1 MLEFQTA
8 SSVGVLLYLQG
19 SVYAD
24 FIALQI
30 KAGKLVFS
38 YNLGSGR
45 VDIESEHQYNDG
57 MKHTVWSCC
66 MGESNHTYYYD
77 KQMYISTAQVK
88 LWRLN
93 QHGEMLIDNG
103 TEYLNGSSPGTYT
116 ALNINNGYLFLGGIP
131 NFINY
136 VSLFMRGEEVR

>member
-45 VDIESEHQYNDG
+45 VDIESEYQYNDG
-57 MKHTVWSCC
+57 VKHTVCS
-66 MGESNHTYYYD
+66 YYMSYF
-77 KQMYISTAQVK
+77 
-88 LWRLN
+88 N
-93 QHGEMLIDNG
+93 
-103 TEYLNGSSPGTYT
+103 YT
-116 ALNINNGYLFLGGIP
+116 
-131 NFINY
+131 
-136 VSLFMRGEEVR
+136 